1 MTIELIGVSKR
12 YASIRDLNLTLEDG
26 CAVALVGESGSGKST
41 LARLV
46 SLLEQPDAG
55 EIRFDGQ
62 ATANLRGEARRRLR
76 ADMQLI
82 LQNAPAALDPRVRV
96 GKSIAEPLRNLTR
109 LSPAEIDAR
118 VSDVSAQFSLAP
130 ELLQR
135 LPHELSGGQLKRV
148 CFARAFVTAP
158 SFVVFDE
165 TTSGLNPSLRE
176 RVLEII
182 LRLKRESLRSFLFI
196 THDMDAA
203 LRVADR
209 ALVMRGGAI
218 VEDAPVADG
227 RAGFRHEYAR
237 LLLES
242 TI

>member
-1 MTIELIGVSKR
+1 MTIELIGISKR
-12 YASIRDLNLTLEDG
+12 YADIEDLNLRLEDG

-41 LARLV
+41 LARLI
-46 SLLEQPDAG
+46 SLLERPDMG

-62 ATANLRGEARRRLR
+62 AAANLRGAALRRFR

-82 LQNAPAALDPRVRV
+82 LQNAPAALDPRVSV
-96 GKSIAEPLRNLTR
+96 GKSIAEPLRNLTQ
-109 LSPAEIDAR
+109 LSPAEIHAR
-118 VSDVSAQFSLAP
+118 VSELCAQFSLGP
-130 ELLQR
+130 ELLYR

-148 CFARAFVTAP
+148 CFARAFVTRP
-158 SFVVFDE
+158 SFVVLDE

-209 ALVMRGGAI
+209 VLVMRGGAI
-218 VEDAPVADG
+218 VEDAPVTVG
-227 RAGFRHEYAR
+227 RAVFHHEYAR

>member
-1 MTIELIGVSKR
+1 MTIELTGVSKR
-12 YASIRDLNLTLEDG
+12 YASINGLNLTLEDG
-26 CAVALVGESGSGKST
+26 CAAALVGESGSGKST
-41 LARLV
+41 LARLIA
-46 SLLEQPDAG
+46 LLERPDAG
-55 EIRFDGQ
+55 AIRFDGQ
-62 ATANLRGEARRRLR
+62 NTAKLRGDAQRRLR

-109 LSPAEIDAR
+109 LSPAEVGMRISE
-118 VSDVSAQFSLAP
+118 VCGQFALAP
-130 ELLQR
+130 ELLDR

-148 CFARAFVTAP
+148 CFARAFVTRP
-158 SFVVFDE
+158 EFVVFDE

-176 RVLEII
+176 RVLELI
-182 LRLKRESLRSFLFI
+182 LKLKKESLRSFLFI

-209 ALVMRGGAI
+209 VLVMRGGAI
-218 VEDAPVADG
+218 VEDAAVVDG
-227 RAGFRHEYAR
+227 RAEFRHEYAR